1 MIGRAILK
9 ALGVAAFVTV
19 GLTILMIPA
28 IFGLYTDGQNRRMS
42 ADSAPAMIFLA
53 IGVASAATALSQ
65 IDTKRLRTMGP
76 RETPPL
82 APTLLQVLLI
92 GPLLGVGIAL
102 ATVLLRPLSVPVGAG
117 PGLWNDY
124 LGSPLAMLVLAVA
137 VWSTTNL
144 GLAIGSVL
152 GGTNRLIISCA
163 GAAALL
169 LSLFAAP
176 AGFLWLRHAEP
187 DVLLLAFAAL
197 SVPLTTAISGGC
209 AWLRARGALLAT

>member
-1 MIGRAILK
+1 MIGRAALK
-9 ALGVAAFVTV
+9 ALGAAAFVTV

-42 ADSAPAMIFLA
+42 ADSAPTMIFLA

-82 APTLLQVLLI
+82 AATLVQVLLI

-102 ATVLLRPLSVPVGAG
+102 AMMLWRALSVPDGAG

-124 LGSPLAMLVLAVA
+124 LASPLAMLVLALA

-144 GLAIGSVL
+144 GLAIGSIL
-152 GGTNRLIISCA
+152 GGTNQLIISCA

-176 AGFLWLRHAEP
+176 AGFLWLRLAEP
-187 DVLLLAFAAL
+187 DVLLLAFAVL
-197 SVPLTTAISGGC
+197 SVPLTAAISGGC